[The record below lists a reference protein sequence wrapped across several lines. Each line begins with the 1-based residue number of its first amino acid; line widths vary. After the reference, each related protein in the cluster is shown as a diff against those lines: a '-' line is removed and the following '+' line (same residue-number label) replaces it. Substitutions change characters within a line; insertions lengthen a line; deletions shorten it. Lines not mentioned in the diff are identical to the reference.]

1 MNYTASSLTSYDVN
15 STHFDKNNLKDLSIN
30 SKIIEIVVH
39 YKDDTILNAISVL
52 DCLIIIVGT
61 IGNLTSFYLLTRK
74 GLRPV
79 SSMRYLASL
88 TIVDT
93 ICLYG
98 WYLSSV
104 YKQLY
109 GEQIKRLENFSSK
122 SCKFMSY
129 ISFTS
134 LQLSSILMCLLTID
148 RFLII
153 VSSFWRTKFA
163 NPTFANRF
171 ILAAV
176 IFVGMIEFFTKFFIF
191 FCLKSFFSAI

>member
-1 MNYTASSLTSYDVN
+1 MNFSETSYVKYQVN
-15 STHFDKNNLKDLSIN
+15 SNSTKFSTNFPEFVENSTKILKDS
-30 SKIIEIVVH
+30 STSMKIMEIFVH
-39 YKDDTILNAISVL
+39 YNDDSLLNGISILDFI
-52 DCLIIIVGT
+52 IIIVGT

-109 GEQIKRLENFSSK
+109 GEQIKRIENINFIL
-122 SCKFMSY
+122 CKFISY

-153 VSSFWRTKFA
+153 VSSFWRTKYASPKFA
-163 NPTFANRF
+163 NIF
-171 ILAAV
+171 IFCAA
-176 IFVGMIEFFTKFFIF
+176 IFVGILRF
-191 FCLKSFFSAI
+191 